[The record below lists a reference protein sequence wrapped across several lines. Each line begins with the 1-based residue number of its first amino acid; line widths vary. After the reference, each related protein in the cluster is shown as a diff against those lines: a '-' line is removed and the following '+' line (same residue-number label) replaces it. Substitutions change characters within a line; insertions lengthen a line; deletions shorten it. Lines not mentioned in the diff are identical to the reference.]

1 MNNQQKL
8 CTLLTIVFKHK
19 ATDIHFNYTNG
30 NLIIEVRGIS
40 RFINISN
47 PIFDIDFFNFIQYTA
62 NLDLADQ
69 NKPQTSSFSFLY
81 FDKTIHMRFA
91 LIKSNQQINGVLR
104 ILYQKAIN
112 NNLTIYKEQHRDF
125 KDILKLKS
133 GLIILSG
140 PTGSG
145 KTTTAYNLLLKFVPK
160 RIYTIE
166 DPIEMKLTDIIQLQ
180 VNNRQNL
187 DYENGIKQLMRHD
200 PDVLFIGEIR
210 DEKEAQMAIRSALT
224 GHLVL
229 TTIHAKSCV
238 GVIARLKDLNI
249 NMFDFYESISYIINQ
264 RLVSKLYQ
272 KERLAIYEI
281 MDTKAIAFYH
291 QHKALPDSF
300 KTLSFYFEKAKQDKL
315 ISSKTEI

>member
-1 MNNQQKL
+1 M
-8 CTLLTIVFKHK
+8 
-19 ATDIHFNYTNG
+19 
-30 NLIIEVRGIS
+30 
-40 RFINISN
+40 
-47 PIFDIDFFNFIQYTA
+47 
-62 NLDLADQ
+62 
-69 NKPQTSSFSFLY
+69 
-81 FDKTIHMRFA
+81 
-91 LIKSNQQINGVLR
+91 
-104 ILYQKAIN
+104 
-112 NNLTIYKEQHRDF
+112 TIYKEQHRHF
-125 KDILKLKS
+125 KDMLKLKS

-145 KTTTAYNLLLKFVPK
+145 KTTTAYNLLLKLVPK

-264 RLVSKLYQ
+264 RLVNKLYQ

-291 QHKALPDSF
+291 QHQALPDNY
-300 KTLSFYFEKAKQDKL
+300 KTLSFYFEKAKQDKF